1 MKTTQTITTT
11 LALFL
16 ALGLTACG
24 QGYASKG
31 SQKPT
36 ASQSLSTV
44 DMTSLEPEIESLENE
59 MAEAD
64 TNIRALSLLNLTS
77 STPSTAATAANQSI
91 GDKITAA
98 LDKVV
103 AAINKVVVKKNEI
116 RAKIVGISAQLDPN
130 NAEHVKLKAKIDEM
144 LSYLD
149 QLDAKLVQLRGNLV
163 SLIDAKVVTIEAAIL
178 KLGASNPLTIIAQ
191 IAWGTLKPK
200 VIELRDKIASI
211 QL

>member
-1 MKTTQTITTT
+1 MKTTQTLTTT
-11 LALFL
+11 FALFL

-24 QGYASKG
+24 QGYSSKG
-31 SQKPT
+31 SQAPT
-36 ASQSLSTV
+36 AAQSLNTV

-64 TNIRALSLLNLTS
+64 TNIRALTLLNLTTS
-77 STPSTAATAANQSI
+77 SPSASAAGANQSI

-103 AAINKVVVKKNEI
+103 VAINKVVVKKNEI
-116 RAKIVGISAQLDPN
+116 RAKIEGIAAQLDPN
-130 NAEHVKLKAKIDEM
+130 NAEHAKLKAKIDEM

-149 QLDAKLVQLRGNLV
+149 QLDAKLVQLRGNIV
-163 SLIDAKVVTIEAAIL
+163 SLIDTKIATIESAIL

-200 VIELRDKIASI
+200 VVELRDKIASI